1 MKAFDEEAKQY
12 DGYGFLL
19 LALVKKAQLEASKE
33 AQQPMQESSTKVW
46 ADLKRF
52 GHYAVRMYP
61 LSWVGS
67 REKIAKNL
75 GVSTDA
81 ILMVHFTDDD
91 DGGHCPKFILFFDHV
106 VKSIVLS
113 IRGTFSLKDAVLDA
127 VAEEVE
133 FLEGRAHKGIV
144 SGAEIILD
152 KVLPTLTEAARQQ
165 PDYRC
170 VYKCIFS
177 QADLN
182 TSYSPGWW

>member
-1 MKAFDEEAKQY
+1 
-12 DGYGFLL
+12 
-19 LALVKKAQLEASKE
+19 
-33 AQQPMQESSTKVW
+33 MQESSTKVW

-52 GHYAVRMYP
+52 GQYAVRMYP

-67 REKIAKNL
+67 NEKIAKNL
-75 GVSTDA
+75 GVSTDS

-106 VKSIVLS
+106 VNSIVLS

-152 KVLPTLTEAARQQ
+152 KVLPTLHEAARQQ

-170 VYKCIFS
+170 VYKCILS
-177 QADLN
+177 QADPN
-182 TSYSPGWW
+182 TSYLPGWW